1 MATTETF
8 RRSAPVST
16 VLNDLLLYVATFLF
30 GAVFG
35 SFLNVCIYRIPREES
50 IAFPPSHCTV
60 CGHKIKFYNNIPV
73 LSYLLL
79 GGKCADCKSG
89 ISAVYPF
96 VEILSGLLL
105 LLTVYTFGLTIKT
118 LFYAVF
124 IYALLVITFIDLKH
138 MIIPNIISLPGIVAG
153 LAFNALITD
162 WQHSRDVIEG
172 ATMSLGSFFGLL
184 NEVPFLD
191 SVFGAVLGGGV
202 LLLIAFLYEVIRKR
216 EGMGMG
222 DVKLLAMIGAFIG
235 VQGVVF
241 VIFLSSILGT
251 VVGISV
257 ILYKRGDFKYALPF
271 GPFLSVASVI
281 YIFTGGFS
289 LQI

>member
-1 MATTETF
+1 M
-8 RRSAPVST
+8 P
-16 VLNDLLLYVATFLF
+16 NDLVLYVVSFLF
-30 GAVFG
+30 GTVFG

-60 CGHKIKFYNNIPV
+60 CGSKIKFYNNIPI

-79 GGKCADCKSG
+79 GGKCADCKSE
-89 ISAVYPF
+89 ISPVYPF

-105 LLTVYTFGLTIKT
+105 LLTVYRFGITLQT
-118 LFYAVF
+118 LFYALF
-124 IYALLVITFIDLKH
+124 IFSLLVITFIDLEH
-138 MIIPNIISLPGIVAG
+138 MIIPNIISLPGIVVG
-153 LAFNALITD
+153 LIFNALITD
-162 WQHSRDVIEG
+162 WPYSRELIEG
-172 ATMSLGSFFGLL
+172 AATSLGGFFGLL
-184 NEVPFLD
+184 NEIPLLN

-202 LLLIAFLYEVIRKR
+202 LLLIAFVYEVIRKR

-241 VIFLSSILGT
+241 VIFLSSVLGT
-251 VVGISV
+251 VVGISI

-271 GPFLSVASVI
+271 GPFLSIASVI
-281 YIFTGGFS
+281 YVFTGGFS